1 MQLMRNFAKTWSQEG
16 TNLEYRTL
24 KLRVTGNSAPQF
36 MSEVLIFIQ
45 CDFQNYITAS

>member
-1 MQLMRNFAKTWSQEG
+1 MQLKRNFAKTWESEG
-16 TNLEYRTL
+16 TNLGVQNS

-36 MSEVLIFIQ
+36 MSKVLIFIL